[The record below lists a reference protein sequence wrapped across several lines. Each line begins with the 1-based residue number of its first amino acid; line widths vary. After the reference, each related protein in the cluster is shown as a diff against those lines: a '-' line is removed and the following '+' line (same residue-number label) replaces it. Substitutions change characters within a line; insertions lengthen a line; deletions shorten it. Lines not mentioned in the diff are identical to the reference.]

1 MHRISYIAMEMAS
14 LSMVS
19 DEERW
24 YGRRVLVTD
33 SQRADEIAIAHGR
46 RVTPEGRGF
55 PPPVDM
61 RDS

>member
-1 MHRISYIAMEMAS
+1 MEMAS